1 MAHRHSPYA
10 SSSSG
15 KLRAK
20 EKIVCLSGLKEG
32 IRFID
37 GNKRV
42 FHSTY
47 RATHYLLAGTA
58 RVSHLDEQPHR
69 NPSPPD
75 VEKSIHL
82 ETRLDAPEES
92 VCISDRQQLDFPS
105 RGKNITHLAIG
116 YTDTNLEEKKSG
128 GFGSSVIFKSLPG
141 APSLLP
147 REPYANGR
155 PDHCSSQGVSI
166 STSLG
171 THMSRFEIQKP
182 CGVSDFGIGQPKETL
197 TTDLQPEVHSCDSKG
212 LHNGDAK
219 HRFCT
224 VENICNNDD
233 DCYNVVLQENDYMSA
248 CIKDCFYSAENLFCD
263 DNNDMGNVVSEEHE
277 IVSACIGSCSMIIS
291 VSVES
296 VCNNLR
302 NNSESLFFDKNDVMS
317 VCTCDCSNEKFNALM
332 LKFEVGC
339 LVKNTALDP
348 ANASVDCWCGANNS
362 SLQISILSDQSR
374 RRVPRVFTVLLTS
387 PPHTCGSS
395 IEKLF
400 SCSFLT
406 AQCRLML
413 LKVFGLLNMKNLGGE
428 LEFLAEQV
436 IVYANY
442 YIQFCKSRY
451 PSIRGRREIAVSC
464 YFRQFS
470 CKQVEKELILRD
482 GHFKKINVL
491 VIVQDNLKFHL
502 RERRHHTL
510 PLALSLEYSSSGM
523 KQSCHC
529 ASIFSTKVGD
539 SRFFCPL
546 KVKQGKGPRMTK
558 SLSDDFNGSSRILEG
573 FLEHKKK
580 EFVQSRHNV
589 FSDMSGGCAL
599 KLQNLLEMRDGGK
612 IGSSKSPCEN
622 FKNSFRFPPR
632 SCSNKGANRS
642 SGSTARIFDWL
653 DDFVYKLHDH
663 PACFLCPFT
672 PELRLFDSVIM
683 GNASLSASA
692 NYFLGDVHS
701 QISVVYANG
710 NENDGSCLP
719 LADPNSHT
727 LPVPTASMSFDAEE
741 PISFLP
747 YGGVHERQSREKLK
761 HFAEGFLL
769 RCHIRRLQQRAQQAP
784 PYPPRGS
791 AHKYQRA
798 SSGNA
803 STNPHTACFAKESR
817 GNNNELATTLTS
829 LTTDRDRDRFAGAD
843 VVIDIVGLVR
853 YIEGQCIHVKAFSDP
868 LTNSINYAEMPLI
881 AGQLV
886 ISNFSAMIVTIIAIV
901 VYTKTLLEGG
911 LAWVGGARTQ
921 KEEDN

>member
-32 IRFID
+32 ICFID
-37 GNKRV
+37 KRI

-92 VCISDRQQLDFPS
+92 VCISDRQQLDFPC
-105 RGKNITHLAIG
+105 RGKIIAHLANG
-116 YTDTNLEEKKSG
+116 YIDTKLEEGKSG
-128 GFGSSVIFKSLPG
+128 GCGSSVILKSLPG
-141 APSLLP
+141 SPSLLP

-155 PDHCSSQGVSI
+155 PGHCSLQGVSI

-171 THMSRFEIQKP
+171 THMSSFEIQKP
-182 CGVSDFGIGQPKETL
+182 CGVSDFGIGQPKETS
-197 TTDLQPEVHSCDSKG
+197 TTDLQPEVHSCDSEG

-224 VENICNNDD
+224 VESICNNDD
-233 DCYNVVLQENDYMSA
+233 DSYNIVLQENDYMSA
-248 CIKDCFYSAENLFCD
+248 CIKDYFYSVEIFYCD
-263 DNNDMGNVVSEEHE
+263 DINDMDNVASEEHD
-277 IVSACIGSCSMIIS
+277 IVSACIGSCSTTIS
-291 VSVES
+291 VTVES
-296 VCNNLR
+296 VCNNLG
-302 NNSESLFFDKNDVMS
+302 NNNESLCFYKNDVMS

-339 LVKNTALDP
+339 LVKNTLLDP
-348 ANASVDCWCGANNS
+348 ANASVDFWCGANKN
-362 SLQISILSDQSR
+362 SLQISLLSDQSW
-374 RRVPRVFTVLLTS
+374 RRVPRVFTVWLTS
-387 PPHTCGSS
+387 PPHTCGS
-395 IEKLF
+395 
-400 SCSFLT
+400 
-406 AQCRLML
+406 
-413 LKVFGLLNMKNLGGE
+413 
-428 LEFLAEQV
+428 
-436 IVYANY
+436 ANY
-442 YIQFCKSRY
+442 YIQFRKSRY
-451 PSIRGRREIAVSC
+451 LSIRGRREIAVSC

-470 CKQVEKELILRD
+470 FKQVEKALILRD
-482 GHFKKINVL
+482 VHFKKINVL
-491 VIVQDNLKFHL
+491 VIVQDNLKFAL
-502 RERRHHTL
+502 RGRRHQVS
-510 PLALSLEYSSSGM
+510 PLALSLEYGSSGM
-523 KQSCHC
+523 KQSCQC
-529 ASIFSTKVGD
+529 ASISSSKVGD
-539 SRFFCPL
+539 SRFFCSL

-558 SLSDDFNGSSRILEG
+558 SLSDEFNGFSRILEG
-573 FLEHKKK
+573 FLVHKKK
-580 EFVQSRHNV
+580 GFVQSRHNV
-589 FSDMSGGCAL
+589 FSDSSGGCAW
-599 KLQNLLEMRDGGK
+599 KLRNLLEMRDGGK
-612 IGSSKSPCEN
+612 LGSSNSPCEN
-622 FKNSFRFPPR
+622 VKNSFRFPPCG
-632 SCSNKGANRS
+632 CSDKGANWS
-642 SGSTARIFDWL
+642 SGSTARIFDGR
-653 DDFVYKLHDH
+653 DNCVYKLHDH
-663 PACFLCPFT
+663 PACFLYAFT
-672 PELRLFDSVIM
+672 PDLRLFDSAMM
-683 GNASLSASA
+683 GNASLSTST
-692 NYFLGDVHS
+692 NYFSVDVHS
-701 QISVVYANG
+701 QTSVVYANG
-710 NENDGSCLP
+710 NENDDSCLP
-719 LADPNSHT
+719 LAEPNSHT

-741 PISFLP
+741 PISSLP
-747 YGGVHERQSREKLK
+747 FEGVHETQSREKLK

-791 AHKYQRA
+791 TRKYQRA

-817 GNNNELATTLTS
+817 GYNNELATTLTS
-829 LTTDRDRDRFAGAD
+829 LITDRDCFAGAD

-853 YIEGQCIHVKAFSDP
+853 YIEGQCFHVKAFSDP
-868 LTNSINYAEMPLI
+868 LANSINYANMPLI